1 MTLFSGP
8 GEDPYFI
15 EIRDNADLESEKR
28 ECLRLWP
35 HFRETFENVRGKR
48 KFCTDFSIRFQEM
61 FWEMYLGV
69 KLRHHHPGAKHPD
82 SGPDFMIR
90 GSTSVY
96 VEATVAAR
104 GTGSDSVPELHKR
117 DDSDDTVP
125 FRECILRV
133 TAALDKKANE
143 NSSRDYGS
151 TSPYVVAINLPFPEA
166 WLCGTPPLA
175 AMAALGFTG
184 AVIEWPSG
192 RQRVDIRP
200 ELSKSKGTPVDTVR
214 FWSPTYEHISAL
226 VLASVNIFSSAYEAP
241 AVELLHNPNARNP
254 LSQGWLPWGYEYWV
268 DENQLICNR
277 HE

>member
-8 GEDPYFI
+8 GADPCFI
-15 EIRDNADLESEKR
+15 EIRDNADFWSAKK
-28 ECLRLWP
+28 ECLRLWTQ
-35 HFRETFENVRGKR
+35 FRETFESVRGKR
-48 KFCTDFSIRFQEM
+48 KFCRDFSIQFQQM

-69 KLRHHHPGAKHPD
+69 KLKHHYPGVKHPD

-90 GSTSVY
+90 GPTSVY

-125 FRECILRV
+125 FRECILRI
-133 TAALDKKANE
+133 TNALDTKEKAN
-143 NSSRDYGS
+143 SSPKYGD
-151 TSPYVVAINLPFPEA
+151 TNPYVVAINFPFPEP

-192 RQRVDIRP
+192 RQRVDTRP
-200 ELSKSKGTPVDTVR
+200 ELSKSNGTPVDTDG
-214 FWSPTYEHISAL
+214 FWSSTYEHISAL
-226 VLASVNIFSSAYEAP
+226 VLASVNIFSSAYGAP

-254 LSQGWLPWGYEYWV
+254 LPKDWLPWGYEYWV
-268 DENQLICNR
+268 DKNQLICER